1 MLYQLPMEREELK
14 IEYSVFIQ
22 YDNNDKIYVASIPEL
37 EGCMAHGRTR
47 EEALQEL
54 EIVCELWIETAKEVG
69 KDIPKPSL
77 FKEFV

>member
-1 MLYQLPMEREELK
+1 
-14 IEYSVFIQ
+14 
-22 YDNNDKIYVASIPEL
+22 
-37 EGCMAHGRTR
+37 MAHGRTR